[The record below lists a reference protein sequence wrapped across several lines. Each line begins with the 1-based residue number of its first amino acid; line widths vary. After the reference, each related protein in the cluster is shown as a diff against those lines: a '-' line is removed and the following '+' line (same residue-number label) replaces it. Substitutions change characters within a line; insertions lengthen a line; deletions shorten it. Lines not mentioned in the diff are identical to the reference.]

1 MKKHRIIGKR
11 TVTYALLATMML
23 TISGCGEKKV
33 KSDEPTSNSKNLTN
47 GVEKEDVAGYELDE
61 DFIYATADFSVE
73 LFKESVSTDVEEGK
87 NVLISP
93 ESVVCALSMTA
104 NGAGGENLR
113 EMEEV
118 ITGGIDISEYNKYMY
133 TYNNKL
139 TQSDD
144 VDFHIANSLW
154 IKDDEEEIKVN
165 NDFLKVCSNY
175 YDAEAFMAPFDDTTV
190 EEINSWV
197 NENTN
202 EMIPTL
208 LDKIPDEVVMYL
220 INALA
225 FEGEWETPYKDTQ
238 VKENQIFT
246 NYSGEEQIVT
256 MLHSK
261 EDIYV
266 CDDRATGFIKYYKGG
281 EFAFMALLP
290 KDENELNEYVE
301 NMSGETFIN
310 LYNNKS
316 YEDVIVRM
324 PEFSYEYE
332 KELSKPLMSMGMN
345 TAFFDGADF
354 SNMATTGT
362 GSLYINR
369 VLHKTFIQV
378 DREGTKA
385 AAVTAIEMS
394 AETAMEEV
402 EPPKEVILDRP
413 FVYAII
419 DTQTGLPIFLG
430 VLNSIE

>member
-11 TVTYALLATMML
+11 TVTYALLVTMML

-61 DFIYATADFSVE
+61 EFIYATADFSVE

-104 NGAGGENLR
+104 NGAGGDNLR

-133 TYNNKL
+133 TYNSKL

-144 VDFHIANSLW
+144 VDFHIANSIW

-256 MLHSK
+256 MLHSM

-266 CDDRATGFIKYYKGG
+266 CDDRTTGFIKYYKGG

-290 KDENELNEYVE
+290 KDENELNEYIE

-310 LYNNKS
+310 LYENRN